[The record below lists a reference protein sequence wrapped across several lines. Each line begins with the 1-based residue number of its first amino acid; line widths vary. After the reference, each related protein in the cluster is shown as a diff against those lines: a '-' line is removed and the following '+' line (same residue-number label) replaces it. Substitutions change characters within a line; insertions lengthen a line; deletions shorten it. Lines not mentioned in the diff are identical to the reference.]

1 VDLRKVFEHTTYAV
15 NRRLLAYTITIIVMS
30 IITSLMLL
38 FPGYGTPID
47 VWISGQLTIVSIIFK
62 ILIALQISRIAREIT
77 SGEIQLYLAHTL
89 TRSEYVLS
97 MLLASWF
104 TPTLIL
110 VSSYIVTFT
119 IAAPN
124 LVISGELLK
133 PLIHLVPDLLF
144 IASITLFFASR
155 GREGI
160 ATTIGAALPILLP
173 LSLSIAFSGYMNT
186 SHPVYTQIFYVF
198 TIVLGLMT
206 PYTYNLLYVN
216 YQNIS
221 YPLQGNLSKLANPTL
236 NTLASLAL
244 SIAIITLT
252 FVLFKKKDL

>member
-38 FPGYGTPID
+38 FPGYGTPVD
-47 VWISGQLTIVSIIFK
+47 VWISEQLTIVSIIFK

-104 TPTLIL
+104 TSTVIL
-110 VSSYIVTFT
+110 VSSYLVTFSIT
-119 IAAPN
+119 APN
-124 LVISGELLK
+124 LIISGDILK
-133 PLIHLVPDLLF
+133 PLTYLVPDLLF
-144 IASITLFFASR
+144 IALITLFFASR

-160 ATTIGAALPILLP
+160 ASAIGTVLPILL
-173 LSLSIAFSGYMNT
+173 LLALAITFYIYT
-186 SHPVYTQIFYVF
+186 SHPAYTQMFYVF
-198 TIVLGLMT
+198 TVVLGLMN
-206 PYTYNLLYVN
+206 PYIYNLLYTN
-216 YQNIS
+216 YQNNPYTS
-221 YPLQGNLSKLANPTL
+221 HGLSRLPHPSI
-236 NTLASLAL
+236 NTLASITL
-244 SIAIITLT
+244 SIAIIVIT
-252 FVLFKKKDL
+252 FILFKKKDL